1 MIQRC
6 AAILCLLLL
15 LGFGL
20 AGCTKCGWA
29 WEQGGRAC
37 HPHQTR

>member
-6 AAILCLLLL
+6 AAVLCLLL

-20 AGCTKCGWA
+20 AGCSKCGWI

-37 HPHQTR
+37 QSGQTR